1 MENSRLK
8 TVENLRAFMSETGLK
23 IGPVAKTIGCSYR
36 QVSRWLKCEAIPTA
50 VYARLIDKALKRLQ
64 AKRAKA

>member
-1 MENSRLK
+1 
-8 TVENLRAFMSETGLK
+8 MSETGLK